1 MFMGN
6 LPPAMGHIK
15 AGRIRALAVTTRT
28 RSKFVPELPTID
40 ESGLKGFETVAWFGL
55 IAPAGTPAE
64 IINKTRDEVVR
75 ILQTAELRERIDA
88 LGGEP
93 VGNTPQE
100 FAAIIRADIAKWRRV
115 VDQAGIKAD

>member
-1 MFMGN
+1 MQWRMV
-6 LPPAMGHIK
+6 
-15 AGRIRALAVTTRT
+15 R
-28 RSKFVPELPTID
+28 
-40 ESGLKGFETVAWFGL
+40 ETVAWFGL

-100 FAAIIRADIAKWRRV
+100 FAAIIRSDIAKWRRV